1 MGLFRPSLPCVW
13 LIVLAG
19 AGLPSAGFAEA
30 YQRLVF
36 GSFGQPTNAERWAV
50 NVGVELDVATEVQE
64 RGDADDP
71 LFRVVTS
78 PLDQDELPR
87 VRRRAREA
95 GLEFWRLTDSQ
106 AEVSAAVHPE
116 GRALPDYVKAPPTA
130 QERALAARR
139 ERPRELDV
147 DLGFQTRSYRRGG
160 LDGQSSFQPSASAMF
175 RYRRYSN
182 DDRNSFTA
190 RPFARL
196 DKEDSNRT
204 HADLRELF
212 VRHTGDD
219 WDVSVGFQQVFW
231 GVTEFHHLV
240 DVINQTDLVENI
252 DGEDKLGQ
260 PMINL
265 SLVRDWGILDFYAM
279 TGFRERTYP
288 SDDGR
293 LRHQLPV
300 DDSLATY
307 ESGDK
312 EWHVDGAVRWSHHLG
327 PVEFG
332 IYHFYGTNR
341 QPELRPYERASGEW
355 VLQPHYALMDQT
367 ALDAQAIVGDYLLKL
382 ETLTRSSQ
390 GQRYVAATGG
400 FERTVVG
407 AFGTRAD
414 LGLIMEYMYDDRG
427 DDATTVF
434 EHDLAVGAR
443 WRWNDIADTHALFG
457 VIWDV
462 QTEEYIFKLEGGRRL
477 GNDWQLYVQGR
488 VFGGGYQPPTEPI
501 EAVLASM
508 LDTQNK
514 LGGLQRDDFL
524 QIELTRFF

>member
-1 MGLFRPSLPCVW
+1 MGLLRPSLRCVW

-19 AGLPSAGFAEA
+19 AGLPSAGVAA
-30 YQRLVF
+30 SHRLVF
-36 GSFGQPTNAERWAV
+36 GSFEAPANAERWAA
-50 NVGVELDVATEVQE
+50 NVGAKLDLAIEVQE
-64 RGDADDP
+64 NGDADDT
-71 LFRVVTS
+71 LFRVVTP
-78 PLDQDELPR
+78 PLDADELPT
-87 VRRRAREA
+87 VSGRARVA
-95 GLEFWRLTDSQ
+95 GLEFWRLTESQ
-106 AEVSAAVHPE
+106 AELATVIDSEDGDLPE
-116 GRALPDYVKAPPTA
+116 YVTVPPTA
-130 QERALAARR
+130 RERALVARR
-139 ERPRELDV
+139 DQTHEFDV

-160 LDGQSSFQPSASAMF
+160 LDGQSSFQPSVSGMF
-175 RYRRYSN
+175 RYRRYFD
-182 DDRNSFTA
+182 DDRNSLTV
-190 RPFARL
+190 RPFGRL
-196 DKEDSNRT
+196 DDEDSNRT
-204 HADLRELF
+204 HFDLRELY
-212 VRHTGDD
+212 VSHVGDD
-219 WDVSVGFQQVFW
+219 WDLSLGFQQVFW

-240 DVINQTDLVENI
+240 DVVNQTDLVENI

-265 SLVRDWGILDFYAM
+265 SLVREWGILDFYAM
-279 TGFRERTYP
+279 TWFRERTYP
-288 SDDGR
+288 GDDGR
-293 LRHQLPV
+293 LRRQLPV

-312 EWHVDGAVRWSHHLG
+312 EWHGDGAVRWSHHLG

-341 QPELRPYERASGEW
+341 EPELRPYERASGEW
-355 VLQPHYALMDQT
+355 VLQPHYALMNQT

-390 GQRYVAATGG
+390 GERYAAATGG

-414 LGLIMEYMYDDRG
+414 LGLILEYMYDDRG

-443 WRWNDIADTHALFG
+443 WRWNDVADSHALFG

-488 VFGGGYQPPTEPI
+488 VFGGGNQPPTEPI
-501 EAVLASM
+501 EAVLESM
-508 LDTQNK
+508 LDYQNK
-514 LGGLQRDDFL
+514 LGPLQRDDFL